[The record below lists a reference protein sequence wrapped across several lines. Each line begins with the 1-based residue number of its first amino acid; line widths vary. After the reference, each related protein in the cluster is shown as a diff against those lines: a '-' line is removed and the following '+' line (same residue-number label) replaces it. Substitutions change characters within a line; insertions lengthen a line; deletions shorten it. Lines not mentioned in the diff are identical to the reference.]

1 MSGFQDIINFIFFVM
16 NAHNRVLVVDDD
28 QFTLKV
34 MKTLYKQLN
43 IEVVLIDNG
52 EAAFQEY

>member
-1 MSGFQDIINFIFFVM
+1 M

-28 QFTLKV
+28 WFTLKV